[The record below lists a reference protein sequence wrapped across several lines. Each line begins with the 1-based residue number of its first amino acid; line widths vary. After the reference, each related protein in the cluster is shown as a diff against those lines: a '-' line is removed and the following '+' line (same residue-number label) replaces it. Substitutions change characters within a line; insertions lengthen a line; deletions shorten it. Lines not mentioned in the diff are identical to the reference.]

1 MSDKCPQCGAQAVL
15 FADYEKNDQTAL
27 GLRCARRCGWTET
40 MADLREQLAQRDEQL
55 AAEKLENAKLR
66 AALHDHE
73 AMIEEADKK
82 LAAAKAGLDKAL
94 AAAQTLCRI
103 YFDIASEAVGEGE
116 VNRQREK
123 RISAELA
130 KEKP

>member
-1 MSDKCPQCGAQAVL
+1 MSDKCPECGVEGRRPQSA
-15 FADYEKNDQTAL
+15 KNFL
-27 GLRCARRCGWTET
+27 NVRGPNGKYSHIYGGLTCVQH
-40 MADLREQLAQRDEQL
+40 QLAQRDEQL